1 MRYGRQPISRIYW
14 LHRTQFGAVSHP
26 EIGAGDIERSLDALL
41 AHGWTRPI
49 VMRLTPR
56 ADAMEIVEGWE
67 MWEAAKDLRV
77 YDLTDGLLPV
87 VFVWQTG
94 QSEHAPA

>member
-1 MRYGRQPISRIYW
+1 MTIRINHAPIFRALVAFTLAGEGEESCRFTFRHKTPAALIEW
-14 LHRTQFGAVSHP
+14 RKT
-26 EIGAGDIERSLDALL
+26 IG
-41 AHGWTRPI
+41 TRPAHES
-49 VMRLTPR
+49 M
-56 ADAMEIVEGWE
+56 AEIVEGWE